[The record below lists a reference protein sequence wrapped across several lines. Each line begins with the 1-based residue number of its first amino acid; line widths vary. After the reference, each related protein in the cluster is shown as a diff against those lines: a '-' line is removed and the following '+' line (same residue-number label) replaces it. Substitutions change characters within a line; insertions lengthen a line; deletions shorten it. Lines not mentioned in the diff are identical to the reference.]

1 MKRFGFVA
9 LVGRPNVGKSTLLNH
24 LLGRKLSITSRKPQ
38 TTRHSLLGLMT
49 EGDVQIAYVD
59 TPGLHV
65 PRERAIN
72 RFMVNQATSTLRD
85 VDLVVLL
92 VDARGLR
99 DADEFALRAVA
110 RSNRPTICVINKVD
124 LIADKPRLLPLIAEL
139 DQAGSFEAIIPI
151 SALRNEALDTL
162 AAEIAERIPEGE
174 HLYLEDQ
181 VTDRPAEFVI
191 GEMIREKLMRRLGDE
206 LPHRT
211 TVVVDRLD
219 RTGAVADVDAVI
231 YVERKSQKSIAIG
244 RGGAMLKSIGED
256 ARRDIEELLD
266 QRAMV
271 RLWVKVDPGWT
282 NSARALA
289 RLGYES

>member
-38 TTRHSLLGLMT
+38 TTRHALLGLMT

-72 RFMVNQATSTLRD
+72 RFMVSQATSTLRD

-92 VDARGLR
+92 IDARGLKS
-99 DADEFALRAVA
+99 ADEFALRAVERA
-110 RSNRPTICVINKVD
+110 NRPTICVINKVD
-124 LIADKPRLLPLIAEL
+124 LLGDKTRLLPLIAEL
-139 DQAGSFEAIIPI
+139 DQVGSFEAIIPI

-162 AAEIAERIPEGE
+162 AREIAERIPEGE

-191 GEMIREKLMRRLGDE
+191 SEMIREKLMRRLGDE

-219 RTGAVADVDAVI
+219 QTRAVADVDAVI

-256 ARRDIEELLD
+256 ARRDIEELLG
-266 QRAMV
+266 QKAMV
-271 RLWVKVDPGWT
+271 RLWVKVDAGWT

>member
-72 RFMVNQATSTLRD
+72 RYMVKQATSTLRD

-92 VDARGLR
+92 VDARGLKSS
-99 DADEFALRAVA
+99 DDFALNAVERAKCPA
-110 RSNRPTICVINKVD
+110 ICVLNKVD
-124 LIADKPRLLPLIAEL
+124 LVGDKTQLLPLMAEL
-139 DQAGSFEAIIPI
+139 DQRGKFEAIIPI
-151 SALRNEALDTL
+151 SALRNEALETL
-162 AAEIAERIPEGE
+162 GEEIAARIPEGD

-191 GEMIREKLMRRLGDE
+191 AEMIREKLMRRLGDE

-219 RTGAVADVDAVI
+219 RSGRVADVDAVI

-244 RGGAMLKSIGED
+244 RGGAMLKSVGED

-266 QRAMV
+266 QSAMV